1 MSDIERIGSTSLN
14 STVSDPFAKE
24 SITDIDVHYT
34 KRSWGN
40 KDWYAWGTVSFKR
53 NNTSGEVRFDGAT
66 FDEVT
71 FQIKNF
77 IENEL

>member
-1 MSDIERIGSTSLN
+1 MSDLERIGSTELN
-14 STVSDPFAKE
+14 STISDPFAKE

-34 KRSWGN
+34 KRSYGA
-40 KDWYAWGTVSFKR
+40 KDWYAWGIVTFQR
-53 NNTSGEVRFDGAT
+53 NKTKGEVRFDGAT

-71 FQIKNF
+71 SLIKNF